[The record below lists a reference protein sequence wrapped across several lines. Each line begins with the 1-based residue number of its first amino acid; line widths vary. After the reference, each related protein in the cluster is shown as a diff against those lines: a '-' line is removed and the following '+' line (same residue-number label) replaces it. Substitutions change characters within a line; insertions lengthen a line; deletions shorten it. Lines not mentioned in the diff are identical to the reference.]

1 MKYYEM
7 IHDYLD
13 GSLNPSEKE
22 AFEAAM
28 EKDEMLRNEVNLH
41 REVDAALAETDI
53 LRLRSKLKKMH
64 VKASAPDNGGRILR
78 LKPRQAIAAVA
89 AVALL
94 LVASAWIFTL
104 MNQTSL
110 SSEEIY
116 DMYYQPDDAVMV
128 MRSGTSGSEEAM
140 LMEAL
145 RKYERND
152 FEGALKLLK
161 KDNSNLMVH
170 FYSGLAYM
178 EIEHFNEAI
187 RSFQNILD
195 DQQNLFVEQ
204 ALWYQGLCYIK
215 TGRTDKAKEVFGELV
230 FPGSAYK
237 TRVEFILKNLKD

>member
-1 MKYYEM
+1 MKYYEL
-7 IHDYLD
+7 IHPYLD
-13 GSLNPSEKE
+13 GSLSESEKE
-22 AFEAAM
+22 AFEAEM
-28 EKDEMLRNEVNLH
+28 KKDELLRNEVNLH

-53 LRLRSKLKKMH
+53 LRLRSQLKRMH
-64 VKASAPDNGGRILR
+64 RKASRSRDEVRILSLR
-78 LKPRQAIAAVA
+78 PLQAITAVA

-104 MNQTSL
+104 MNQSSL
-110 SSEEIY
+110 SAEDIY
-116 DMYYQPDDAVMV
+116 EMYYQPDDAVMV
-128 MRSGTSGSEEAM
+128 MRSGSSGSEEAM

-145 RKYERND
+145 RKYENND

-187 RSFQNILD
+187 RSFQTILD

-215 TGRTDKAKEVFGELV
+215 TGRTDKAKEVFGDLL

>member
-1 MKYYEM
+1 MKYYEL
-7 IHDYLD
+7 IHAYLD
-13 GSLNPSEKE
+13 GSLSETEKE
-22 AFEAAM
+22 AFKAAM

-53 LRLRSKLKKMH
+53 LRLRSQLKRMH
-64 VKASAPDNGGRILR
+64 RKASSEETGTRILR
-78 LKPRQAIAAVA
+78 LKPRQAFAAVA
-89 AVALL
+89 AIALL

-104 MNQTSL
+104 MNQSSL
-110 SSEEIY
+110 SSQEIY
-116 DMYYQPDDAVMV
+116 EMYYQPDDAVMV

-145 RKYERND
+145 RKYENND

-178 EIEHFNEAI
+178 EIEHFTEAI